1 MAVDLHIHTTASD
14 GTLTPAEVVA
24 RAAELGMAA
33 IGITDH
39 DSVAGVAP
47 AMEAARGTG
56 MHVLGGVEMSVDFR
70 QSEIHVLGY
79 FVDIGH
85 EPLLEATAKIRASRL
100 DRAAEMVRRLAGLGI
115 PITMEHVEA
124 EAGQGSVGRPHVA
137 NALVKVGAVKTAH
150 EAFERY
156 LVRGQ
161 PGYVPRYKLEPGE
174 SVKLIADA
182 GGMPVMSHPGLC
194 RCDDMI
200 DALRPEG
207 LLGIEAYHVEHS
219 PAQARKYVKMARS
232 RGMYIT
238 GGSDSHG
245 PRGPV
250 PVEIG
255 SVYVPDECAEKLMEW
270 ADEHGRP
277 YV

>member
-1 MAVDLHIHTTASD
+1 MPVDLHIHTTASD
-14 GTLTPAEVVA
+14 GTLTPEEVVDEGK
-24 RAAELGMAA
+24 RIGLFA
-33 IGITDH
+33 IAITDH
-39 DSVAGVAP
+39 DSVEGVMP
-47 AMEAARGTG
+47 ALNAARGTG
-56 MHVLGGVEMSVDFR
+56 LHVFGAVEMSVDIR
-70 QSEIHVLGY
+70 NSEIHVLGF
-79 FVDIGH
+79 FVDVEH
-85 EPLLEATAKIRASRL
+85 RPLLEATAKIRASRL
-100 DRAAEMVRRLAGLGI
+100 ERGAEMVRRLKDLGI

-124 EAGQGSVGRPHVA
+124 EAGEGSMGRPHVA

-150 EAFERY
+150 EAFDKY
-156 LVRGQ
+156 LVRGR
-161 PGYVPRYKLEPGE
+161 PGYVARYKLEPQE
-174 SVKLIADA
+174 SVKLILDA
-182 GGMPVMSHPGLC
+182 GGMPVMAHPGLC

-207 LLGIEAYHVEHS
+207 LLGIECYHIDHS
-219 PAQARKYVKMARS
+219 PSDARKYVKMARS

-255 SVYVPDECAEKLMEW
+255 AVYVPDECAVKLMEW